1 MSNVKSNKYSREK
14 SQILKSKV
22 QMTNQAQ
29 NPKSK
34 KYNKK
39 YNLEERT
46 AKFWEGINKENAII
60 FGGKEAKIVSA
71 FGF

>member
-1 MSNVKSNKYSREK
+1 MSNLNSVKKK

-46 AKFWEGINKENAII
+46 AKFGEGINKENAII
-60 FGGKEAKIVSA
+60 FFGGKEAKIVSA